1 MTHEREM
8 GWLESSASDF
18 AVPKSSHTTS
28 GLEKENYAILGALV
42 KWAGWIGL
50 QPVDVWEP

>member
-1 MTHEREM
+1 M